1 MEGIGVVS
9 GVGSCG
15 MNGMRWGLILLS
27 IAVGGAGGR
36 YFYSTSQ
43 NTIHG
48 LTGPRF
54 NLAVKNTAPLAEID
68 LAGEIPGFQGYR
80 MRGRYVIVQP
90 GATIRIHDHVGRP
103 AFSYIVNTTVD
114 QYRSDKAGPIHHQ
127 PGDLSADTN
136 MSHWWRNTG
145 GYAATFYVVDIYQP
159 LGNKGE

>member
-1 MEGIGVVS
+1 
-9 GVGSCG
+9 
-15 MNGMRWGLILLS
+15 MRWGQLLLW
-27 IAVGGAGGR
+27 IAIGAIVG
-36 YFYSTSQ
+36 YHVYSTSQ

-54 NLAVKNTAPLAEID
+54 NLAVKNTAALAEID
-68 LAGEIPGFQGYR
+68 LADEIPGFGGRR

-114 QYRSDKAGPIHHQ
+114 QYRSDEKGPIHHQ

-136 MSHWWRNTG
+136 IAHWWRNTG
-145 GYAATFYVVDIYQP
+145 GYPATFYVVDIYEP

>member
-1 MEGIGVVS
+1 
-9 GVGSCG
+9 
-15 MNGMRWGLILLS
+15 MRWGLIPLT
-27 IAVGGAGGR
+27 IAVGGVVG
-36 YFYSTSQ
+36 YQFYATAQ

-54 NLAVKNTAPLAEID
+54 NLAVKNTEPLAEID
-68 LAGEIPGFQGYR
+68 LAGEIQGFDGYR

-114 QYRSDKAGPIHHQ
+114 QFRSDESGPLHMK

-136 MSHWWRNTG
+136 ISHWWRNTG
-145 GYAATFYVVDIYQP
+145 GYPLTFYVVDIYQP
-159 LGNKGE
+159 AGNKGE